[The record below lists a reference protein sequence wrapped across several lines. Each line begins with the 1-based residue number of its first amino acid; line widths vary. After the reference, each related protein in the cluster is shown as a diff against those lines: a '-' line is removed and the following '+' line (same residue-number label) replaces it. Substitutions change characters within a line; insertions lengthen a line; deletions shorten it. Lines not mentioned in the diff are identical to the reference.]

1 MIQCPNCG
9 GSVVFD
15 IATQQMKCQSCSSL
29 FNPYDFKYGNGAEE
43 STEYDVTVFKCPQC
57 GGEIASTDETAAAFC
72 SYCGSSN
79 VLESRI
85 SKEKKPQLIIPFKKT
100 KQQCKDL
107 FAKKV
112 GKSLFA
118 PSDYKN
124 CKVESFRGI
133 YMPYWMYDMSQNG
146 QVSGK
151 TSTSHRSGDYIITD
165 HYFCSG
171 NLQAVYNG
179 VSYDASSTFA
189 DDISGDIAPY
199 SVKDIT
205 TFTPSYLS
213 GYYADIAD
221 VPMDVYASSAKE
233 SAESFSADFVKAKT
247 PFAREF
253 VENGL
258 KIPTTAVNVTRS
270 AMFPV
275 WFMSYRRGNRVA
287 YATVN
292 GQTGKVSADI
302 PISISKYIVC
312 AVIAAL
318 LCFPVLQFLF
328 TITPQV
334 MMIVASV
341 ISLVVAIMYNGEMK
355 KILSIE
361 NHEDDLGY
369 KVKKGMV
376 NPKQAK
382 KQASGKKKGNGLMN
396 VGQAIGIAVFLFFFL
411 GVAGTIFGSALSSLT
426 SSSPMGRAV
435 VILILLVII
444 IGVTISANKKISQM
458 IYKNGFAAS
467 IWTSIAVGILFLVAV
482 INPVADIYYYI
493 AIAVS
498 IVGILLTLLD
508 MMRCFNLMAMR
519 PLPQFKM
526 YQGGDDRA

>member
-1 MIQCPNCG
+1 MLQCPNCG

-15 IATQQMKCQSCSSL
+15 IATQQMKCQSCSSI
-29 FNPYDFKYGNGAEE
+29 FNPYDFKYANGAEE

-100 KQQCKDL
+100 KQQCKEL

-112 GKSLFA
+112 GKALFA

-146 QVSGK
+146 QVTAK

-165 HYFCSG
+165 HYLCSG

-179 VSYDASSTFA
+179 VSYDASSSFA
-189 DDISGDIAPY
+189 DDISGEIAPY

-205 TFTPSYLS
+205 TFTPAYLS

-221 VPMDVYASSAKE
+221 VPVGTYTNSAKT
-233 SAESFSADFVKAKT
+233 SADEYSTDYVKKKT
-247 PFAREF
+247 PFSKEF
-253 VENGL
+253 VESGL
-258 KIPTTAVNVTRS
+258 KVPTTVVNVTRS

-275 WFMSYRRGNRVA
+275 WFMAYRRGNRVA

-292 GQTGKVSADI
+292 GQTGKVSADV
-302 PISISKYIVC
+302 PISISKYLVC
-312 AVIAAL
+312 AMIAAL
-318 LCFPVLQFLF
+318 ICFPILQFFF
-328 TITPQV
+328 TITPHT
-334 MMIVASV
+334 MMIIASI
-341 ISLVVAIMYNGEMK
+341 ISMLVAIMYNGEMK
-355 KILSIE
+355 KILALE
-361 NHEDDLGY
+361 THEDDLGY
-369 KVKKGMV
+369 KARKNTPDSKQVKQ
-376 NPKQAK
+376 PK
-382 KQASGKKKGNGLMN
+382 KKKGKGLMD
-396 VGQAIGIAVFLFFFL
+396 VSQAIGIGIFIFFL
-411 GVAGTIFGSALSSLT
+411 LGAGGSIFGGIISSLSSDET
-426 SSSPMGRAV
+426 PIVRAV
-435 VILILLVII
+435 IILIVLVII
-444 IGVTISANKKISQM
+444 IGVTVSANKKISQM

-467 IWTSIAVGILFLVAV
+467 VWTSIAVGILLLITV
-482 INPVADIYYYI
+482 INPVGDIYYYI
-493 AIAVS
+493 AIAAS
-498 IVGILLTLLD
+498 IVGVLITLLD
-508 MMRCFNLMAMR
+508 MMLCFNLMAMR